1 MHKII
6 TMLRDAEKSFLSISI
21 FLIFI
26 SILSYWLSIGYIISD
41 VNFIVG
47 ALMLP
52 YLCIVQKGNNK
63 VGFYTIL
70 AVLSIIL
77 SFILPSR
84 TLHFFS
90 LTFSILSFIEMA
102 YGRVNLLPALAIGL
116 MSSLMANFSLVF
128 SFPIRLKISAL
139 AAKGL
144 AFIDPTAS
152 VSGNIIHFKGTDFS
166 VDTECMGL
174 TMLQISAL
182 LALFLIA
189 HFQRETH
196 KKIPPL
202 SIIVILGISFL
213 LNIVFN
219 LLRIVLL
226 ILFKWLPNT
235 IMHDAVGLIGLALYV
250 FIPLYFVE
258 KWAFKSHSKA
268 VSNTASFNKNN
279 TFFYI
284 KNIVLCAFSCCLIYF
299 SIFDINDKKPL
310 NKTTNFTIKNL
321 ENNRCPKT
329 ILPDG
334 IVKYENGEIL
344 AYIKPIL
351 GFYAAEHSPLIC
363 WQGSGFAFGEVK
375 LDTIN
380 GLEIYTG
387 TLKKGN
393 DTLQT
398 AWWYDNGITRTA
410 SQTTWRASILRGQ
423 PNFNLINISA
433 NNELVLR
440 ENIKKILSTN

>member
-1 MHKII
+1 
-6 TMLRDAEKSFLSISI
+6 
-21 FLIFI
+21 
-26 SILSYWLSIGYIISD
+26 
-41 VNFIVG
+41 
-47 ALMLP
+47 MLP

-63 VGFYTIL
+63 IGLYTIL
-70 AVLSIIL
+70 AILSIIL

-102 YGRVNLLPALAIGL
+102 YGKVNLLPALAICL

-128 SFPIRLKISAL
+128 SFPIRLKISTL
-139 AAKGL
+139 ATKGL
-144 AFIDPTAS
+144 AFIDPSAA

-174 TMLQISAL
+174 TMLQISML

-189 HFQRETH
+189 HFQHEKL
-196 KKIPPL
+196 KKITPL
-202 SIIVILGISFL
+202 SIFVILGISFL

-235 IMHDAVGLIGLALYV
+235 FMHDAAGLIGLVLYV
-250 FIPLYFVE
+250 FIPLYFIV
-258 KWAFKSHSKA
+258 KWAFKNHS
-268 VSNTASFNKNN
+268 VTIPNTSSFDRNN
-279 TFFYI
+279 SLFYI
-284 KNIVLCAFSCCLIYF
+284 KNGLLCAFSSCLIYF
-299 SIFDINDKKPL
+299 SIFEINDKKSL

-334 IVKYENGEIL
+334 IVKYENEEIL

-363 WQGSGFAFGEVK
+363 WQGSGYTFGEVK

-393 DTLQT
+393 NTLQT
-398 AWWYDNGITRTA
+398 AWWYDNGVTRTA

-440 ENIKKILSTN
+440 ENIKNILSTN